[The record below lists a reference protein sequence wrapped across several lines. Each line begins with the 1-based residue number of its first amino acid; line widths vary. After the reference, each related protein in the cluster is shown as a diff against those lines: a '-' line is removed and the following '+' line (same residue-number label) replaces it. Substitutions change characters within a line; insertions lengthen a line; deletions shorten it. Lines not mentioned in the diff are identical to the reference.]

1 MAKKVNIYGLDGEP
15 LRSIKLPEIF
25 DTPYR
30 PDLIKRA
37 VLSSRAARIQPYGVN
52 KNAGMRTT
60 AESRGPGMGIAR
72 VPRVKGSRY
81 SAAMRGALA
90 PMTVGGRRAHPPKPE
105 KKYAE
110 KINKKERRMAICS
123 AIAATAQ
130 PELVKQRGHKI
141 ENLPEMPLIVS
152 DEFQSINVT
161 SETRD
166 FFIKLGVW
174 PDILR
179 AKKGKKIR
187 SGKGKMRGRKY
198 KKPKSILVV
207 IGEDRG
213 IVKASRNHPGL
224 DIVNVRNLNAEL
236 LAPGTIPG
244 RLTVWTESAL
254 TQLQNLFAL

>member
-1 MAKKVNIYGLDGEP
+1 MAKKVNIYGLNGEQ
-15 LRSIKLPEIF
+15 LRPINLPEVF

-52 KNAGMRTT
+52 KNAGKRTT
-60 AESRGPGMGIAR
+60 AESRGPGLGIAR

-81 SAAMRGALA
+81 SAAMRGAMA

-110 KINKKERRMAICS
+110 KINKKERRIAIRS
-123 AIAATAQ
+123 AIAATAKQ
-130 PELVKQRGHKI
+130 ELVKGRGHII
-141 ENLPEMPLIVS
+141 ENLPELPLIVA
-152 DEFQSINVT
+152 DEFQSLNAT
-161 SETRD
+161 QETRE

-174 PDILR
+174 ADILR
-179 AKKGKKIR
+179 AKRGKKIR

-207 IGEDRG
+207 INEDQG
-213 IVKASRNHPGL
+213 VVKASRNHPGL

-236 LAPGTIPG
+236 LAPGTNPG
-244 RLTVWTESAL
+244 RLTIWTESAVA
-254 TQLQNLFAL
+254 QLENLFI